1 MVESIGIVRGHGGVV
16 NVEPLD
22 TRLDMILDAA

>member
-1 MVESIGIVRGHGGVV
+1 MVECIGTVGGYGGVV

-22 TRLDMILDAA
+22 TRLDMILGVT